1 MAKVTNSF
9 TTYDATADREDL
21 SNFIY
26 NIDPSDTP
34 LMSMIGRRNV
44 SNVTF
49 DWQVESLPAVDTTA
63 QVEGFELAR
72 TASTA
77 TTRESN
83 MAQIL
88 KIDATVTGTQESANA
103 AGKGN
108 GEMAHQMAIASK
120 ALKRNVEKVIS
131 SAQAKNAGN
140 ATTARTTA
148 GLECWIQSNKSR
160 GTGGGDG
167 NAAHT
172 TAPTD
177 GTQRALTETILKAVI
192 KTCYTSGAEPSV
204 LMVGPTNKQTV
215 SGFTGRSS
223 AQQTI
228 AADAIQ
234 ASVAIYASDFGEL
247 KVVPSRWVR
256 DRSAMLIDPEF
267 AATSFYRPFQRKP
280 IADIGDAKTEMMI
293 VEFGLECRNEAAM
306 GLIADLTT

>member
-88 KIDATVTGTQESANA
+88 KIDATVPLARAT
-103 AGKGN
+103 
-108 GEMAHQMAIASK
+108 
-120 ALKRNVEKVIS
+120 
-131 SAQAKNAGN
+131 AK
-140 ATTARTTA
+140 
-148 GLECWIQSNKSR
+148 W
-160 GTGGGDG
+160 
-167 NAAHT
+167 
-172 TAPTD
+172 
-177 GTQRALTETILKAVI
+177 LT
-192 KTCYTSGAEPSV
+192 
-204 LMVGPTNKQTV
+204 
-215 SGFTGRSS
+215 
-223 AQQTI
+223 
-228 AADAIQ
+228 
-234 ASVAIYASDFGEL
+234 
-247 KVVPSRWVR
+247 RWR
-256 DRSAMLIDPEF
+256 LPPR
-267 AATSFYRPFQRKP
+267 R
-280 IADIGDAKTEMMI
+280 
-293 VEFGLECRNEAAM
+293 
-306 GLIADLTT
+306 